1 VRTIHHV
8 DSHDSHEWGRLGQ
21 YRREAF
27 GDEVARAFFALSCFL
42 EGGVMVFAG
51 AEDGSEDFY
60 RRLLRL
66 KADLPALRQGDERF
80 DGVEADDRNI
90 FVSIRRS
97 SGQIVVPVVNFSRD
111 ARRVCISISGLGV
124 SHAPHRA
131 FDHVEGVAVAAEA
144 APDGAWTLT
153 LDLQP
158 FQAALVELEGG
169 VDAARHRSA

>member
-27 GDEVARAFFALSCFL
+27 GEEVARAFFALSCFL
-42 EGGVMVFAG
+42 EGGIMVFTG

-60 RRLLRL
+60 GHLLRL

-80 DGVEADDRNI
+80 DGVEANDRNV

-111 ARRVCISISGLGV
+111 ARRVYVSISELGV
-124 SHAPHRA
+124 SPATHQA
-131 FDHVEGVAVAAEA
+131 FDHVKGVDLAAEA

-158 FQAALVELEGG
+158 FQAALVELKGQ
-169 VDAARHRSA
+169 